1 MHANRAV
8 VVLSLTSLLVVG
20 GRIVAAPPA
29 TANGWWQAGFARL
42 TITPDEMTWL
52 SGYGA
57 RTKPAQGKIHDL
69 HAKAAAFED
78 AAGSR
83 LVIVTLDLGS
93 VNPHTTE
100 YVAAECER
108 KFKLPRARLILNCSH
123 THCAPEVS
131 AERRV
136 FLGIREAEHAKL
148 TRYIEQLNLK
158 LVELVGKAIADLR
171 PAALSV
177 GRSKADFA
185 FNRRGPKGVD
195 KNGAVDR
202 EVPVLRV
209 TDAQGKLRGILFG
222 YACHNTTMRGQLYSG
237 DYAGFA
243 LYDLEEANFGAV
255 AMFVMGCGG
264 DQNPQ
269 PRHGKKEVEHAK
281 DHGRELA
288 NAVERAMDGEQQ
300 DVKGPLRVA
309 YDVATLDLTPLPPIE
324 ELRAAAKL
332 RDAKVEARKANYLL
346 GLIDSGSEVPLTQP
360 CPIHVARFGD
370 DLLFVFISGETV
382 VDYSLRCKRDFSG
395 PFVWVAG
402 YCDDVFA
409 YLPSR
414 RVLLEGGYEG
424 RDSIIHQLV
433 ATPFERNVEDRVMEC
448 VSRLVAE
455 TKPQ

>member
-1 MHANRAV
+1 MFGLRIV
-8 VVLSLTSLLVVG
+8 SSCCLSLLLIADAQLVD
-20 GRIVAAPPA
+20 AAPAA
-29 TANGWWQAGFARL
+29 TDGGWKAGVA
-42 TITPDEMTWL
+42 TVNIMPDAMTWL
-52 SGYGA
+52 SGYGG
-57 RTKPAQGKIHDL
+57 RTEPAQGKASDL
-69 HAKAAAFED
+69 YAKAAAFED

-83 LVIVTLDLGS
+83 LVLVTLDLGS

-100 YVAAECER
+100 FVAAECEK
-108 KFKLPRARLILNCSH
+108 KFNLPRARLVLNCSH

-136 FLGIREAEHAKL
+136 FLGISDEEHAKL
-148 TRYIEQLNLK
+148 TSYIDSLNPK
-158 LVELVGKAIADLR
+158 LVDLVGRAIADLR
-171 PAALSV
+171 PADLSV
-177 GRSKADFA
+177 SRSQAGFA
-185 FNRRGPKGVD
+185 FNRRGKKGID

-209 TDAQGKLRGILFG
+209 SDSQGKIRGLLFG

-243 LYDLEEANFGAV
+243 QSDVEEANPGAV

-269 PRHGKKEVEHAK
+269 PRHGDKEVEHAK
-281 DHGRELA
+281 THGRELA
-288 NAVERAMDGEQQ
+288 DAVQRAIDSEQQ
-300 DVKGPLRVA
+300 DVEGPLRVA
-309 YDVATLDLTPLPPIE
+309 YEVATLGLTPLPPIE
-324 ELRAAAKL
+324 QLRADAKL
-332 RDAKVEARKANYLL
+332 RDSKVEARKAKYLL
-346 GLIDSGSEVPLTQP
+346 SLIDSGRQVPLTQP

-382 VDYSLRCKRDFSG
+382 VDYSLRCKRDLSG

-424 RDSIIHQLV
+424 RDGIIHQLV

-448 VSRLVAE
+448 ISRLVEE
-455 TKPQ
+455 TNSK

>member
-1 MHANRAV
+1 MLGLRLV
-8 VVLSLTSLLVVG
+8 VSVSLTMMLLDA
-20 GRIVAAPPA
+20 RLVAATPA
-29 TANGWWQAGFARL
+29 VRDSGWKAGFAKID
-42 TITPDEMTWL
+42 ITPEEVTWL
-52 SGYGA
+52 SGYGG
-57 RTKPAQGKIHDL
+57 RTAPAQGKVSDL
-69 HAKAAAFED
+69 YAKAAAFED

-83 LVIVTLDLGS
+83 LVLVTLDLGS

-100 YVAAECER
+100 FVATECE
-108 KFKLPRARLILNCSH
+108 KALQLPRARLILNCSH

-136 FLGIREAEHAKL
+136 FLGISDEEHAKL
-148 TRYIEQLNLK
+148 TRYIDSLNPR
-158 LVELVGKAIADLR
+158 LVDLVARAIADLR
-171 PAALSV
+171 PAKISV
-177 GRSKADFA
+177 SRSQAGFA

-202 EVPVLRV
+202 DVPVLRV
-209 TDAQGKLRGILFG
+209 TDSQGKVRGLLFG
-222 YACHNTTMRGQLYSG
+222 YACHNTTMRGQLYAG

-243 LYDLEEANFGAV
+243 QSDVEEANPGAV
-255 AMFVMGCGG
+255 ALFVMGCGG

-269 PRHGKKEVEHAK
+269 PRHGDNEVQHAK

-288 NAVERAMDGEQQ
+288 GSVKHAIGGEQQ
-300 DVKGPLRVA
+300 EVNGPLRVA

-324 ELRAAAKL
+324 ELRTDAKL
-332 RDAKVEARKANYLL
+332 RDSKVEARKAKYLL
-346 GLIDSGSEVPLTQP
+346 SLIDSGRQVPLTQP

-382 VDYSLRCKRDFSG
+382 VDYSLRCKREFSG

-424 RDSIIHQLV
+424 RDSIVHQLV

-448 VSRLVAE
+448 ITRLVAE
-455 TKPQ
+455 TSSK